1 MPILENFMGLCIEF
15 KYNNSNKSIG
25 LGILSIQL
33 NKYLLYRHHLFIVHN
48 LCVLD
53 KLLKIFY
60 L

>member
-33 NKYLLYRHHLFIVHN
+33 NKYLLYRHHLFI
-48 LCVLD
+48 
-53 KLLKIFY
+53 Y
-60 L
+60 ST